1 MKDMVSEMLKADI
14 VTGVVSDYTVRMIV
28 ISGLIAKL
36 FFMIDFGHNYL
47 KTTLQ
52 SNGKRYFDVSRVIKG
67 LIVIGLIWTY
77 YPIFSFVDFLIE
89 AINAATAP
97 EMKDIVEHVKLE
109 NVSALSPEKAEALLA
124 GEDILKPDGTKMNT
138 WDIVESINFKKV
150 VFLLIDGVFVCL
162 CYIIGTSVQIFALM
176 SHRILFTLGPFALA
190 FSILPYFEKARLR
203 WMGAFVQTLFVF
215 TVLHVLNA
223 NVYEIMLNNLLNSG
237 GDPFGH
243 KVKVE
248 EVVARLGLN
257 VSIFGLYVS
266 AFYLTGLI
274 IGTGDTIGQAFNSS
288 MTLTSNLIQAT
299 PIGRKLAAM
308 GLKIS

>member
-1 MKDMVSEMLKADI
+1 MKDVISEMLKADI
-14 VTGVVSDYTVRMIV
+14 VTNVVSDHTVKMII
-28 ISGLIAKL
+28 ISGLVAKV

-52 SNGKRYFDVSRVIKG
+52 SSGEKYFDVSRVIKG
-67 LIVIGLIWTY
+67 LIVIGIIWAY

-89 AINAATAP
+89 AINTATAP
-97 EMKDIVEHVKLE
+97 DMNDIVENVKLE
-109 NVSALSPEKAEALLA
+109 NVGVLNQEKAEALLS
-124 GEDILKPDGTKMNT
+124 GEEILKPDGTKMNA
-138 WDIVESINFKKV
+138 WDVLINLNYKKII
-150 VFLLIDGVFVCL
+150 FLLIDSIFVCL
-162 CYIIGTSVQIFALM
+162 CYIVGTSVQIFALV

-215 TVLHVLNA
+215 TVLHILNA
-223 NVYEIMLNNLLNSG
+223 NVYEIMLTNLLQT
-237 GDPFGH
+237 GDPLRND
-243 KVKVE
+243 VKLT
-248 EVVARLGLN
+248 EVIGRLGLN

-299 PIGRKLAAM
+299 PVGKKLAAF
-308 GLKIS
+308 GLKVK